1 MKTIVK
7 IGFLF
12 CISSGVLA
20 QTNFNTVR
28 FKVSI
33 KEETMI
39 LDTLQ
44 KAPQKKQMPPKKTSW
59 WKHLFGRKNKPDLNK
74 QIDSLKTLIIKNKQ
88 KHKKTIDK
96 IKFALEQVVK
106 KELTKVSKLRKTKPH
121 KAIKKICTPLKE
133 MFITS
138 PFGKRLHPIDKEIKM
153 HNGIDLKATY
163 ERVYAVMDGQ
173 IIETGFDTNKGRYIR
188 ILHSDKFETW
198 YFHLS
203 EIYYQKGEKVK
214 AGFIIAK
221 SGNTGTSTNPHLHF
235 AVKDNGKFINP
246 TTFLNQLIEI
256 NNIINMNKYGT
267 K

>member
-1 MKTIVK
+1 MKTILK

-20 QTNFNTVR
+20 QTNFNTAR
-28 FKVSI
+28 FNASVKN
-33 KEETMI
+33 ETMI

-44 KAPQKKQMPPKKTSW
+44 KEPQKKQMTPKKISW
-59 WKHLFGRKNKPDLNK
+59 WKRLFGGKSKPNVNK
-74 QIDSLKTLIIKNKQ
+74 QIDSLKTLIIKNEQ
-88 KHKKTIDK
+88 EHKKTIDK
-96 IKFALEQVVK
+96 MKIALEQVVK
-106 KELTKVSKLRKTKPH
+106 KELTKVSKSQKTEPR
-121 KAIKKICTPLKE
+121 KAIKKICTPLKV
-133 MFITS
+133 MFVTS

-173 IIETGFDTNKGRYIR
+173 IIETGFDTNNGKYIR
-188 ILHSDKFETW
+188 ISHSDRFETW
-198 YFHLS
+198 YLHLS

-235 AVKDNGKFINP
+235 AVKDNGNFINP

-256 NNIINMNKYGT
+256 NNIININKNGT
-267 K
+267 E